1 MQTQFLIWVGGQ
13 ENVNL
18 RISCNDVLIDEIPI
32 EQDDDIILS
41 KAVEHEAGNYQYTF
55 TMDYQN
61 VDDKNNSND
70 ALILWNILIDGKPYG
85 HFVDS
90 LMTPDLGWM
99 KNNLWKNDKGLIFAS
114 QPQSLL
120 LTLRGEHVLLDN
132 QTPLKCVK
140 GLDKIIL
147 DPMADPMATPDVS
160 QIKRTGHVYKDYVL
174 CALVID
180 RNLIIKE
187 MSELNEDETNKIMS
201 QRNIT
206 TKAEYLQFVDEAMMT
221 YQIRQ
226 CLPEYYWPYIQKVQQ
241 ATPGSTKTADVR
253 AGKQDVPEQ
262 YK

>member
-41 KAVEHEAGNYQYTF
+41 KAVEHEAGNYMYTF
-55 TMDYQN
+55 AMDYQN
-61 VDDKNNSND
+61 IDDENNRSD
-70 ALILWNILIDGKPYG
+70 AIVLWNILIDDKPYAN
-85 HFVDS
+85 FVDS

-99 KNNLWKNDKGLIFAS
+99 KNNLWKNDKALIFAS

-132 QTPLKCVK
+132 QTPLRCVK
-140 GLDKIIL
+140 GLNKLIL
-147 DPMADPMATPDVS
+147 HPMASPEIS
-160 QIKRTGHVYKDYVL
+160 QIKRTGHTFEDYKL

-180 RNLIIKE
+180 SKLIIKE
-187 MSELNEDETNKIMS
+187 MSKLNDDETKKIMS

-221 YQIRQ
+221 YQTRQ
-226 CLPEYYWPYIQKVQQ
+226 SLPEYYWPYTQKVEPHNPNN
-241 ATPGSTKTADVR
+241 TETADAR
-253 AGKQDVPEQ
+253 SGKKHIP
-262 YK
+262 

>member
-61 VDDKNNSND
+61 VDDENNRSD
-70 ALILWNILIDGKPYG
+70 AIVLWNILIDGKPYAN
-85 HFVDS
+85 FVDS

-99 KNNLWKNDKGLIFAS
+99 KNNLWKNDKALIFAS

-132 QTPLKCVK
+132 QTPLRCVK
-140 GLDKIIL
+140 GLNKLIL
-147 DPMADPMATPDVS
+147 HPMASPEVS
-160 QIKRTGHVYKDYVL
+160 EIKRTGHVYEDYKL

-180 RNLIIKE
+180 SKLIIKE
-187 MSELNEDETNKIMS
+187 MSKLNDDETKKIMS

-221 YQIRQ
+221 YQTRQ
-226 CLPEYYWPYIQKVQQ
+226 SLPEYYWPYTQKVQPS
-241 ATPGSTKTADVR
+241 TPGSTKTADVR
-253 AGKQDVPEQ
+253 AGKRDIPEQ